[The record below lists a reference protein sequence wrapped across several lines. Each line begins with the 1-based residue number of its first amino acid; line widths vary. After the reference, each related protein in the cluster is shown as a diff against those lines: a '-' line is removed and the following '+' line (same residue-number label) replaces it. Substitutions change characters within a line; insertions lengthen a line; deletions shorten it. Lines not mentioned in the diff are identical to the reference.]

1 MVRQNSLTM
10 NDSTKIEKRRASV
23 KSAWDLEIRIGN
35 CIPAARG
42 CTLSAGQEAKMQI
55 QWRTVMRRSVLLA
68 LIVVLAGVAP
78 SLYGQDRK
86 AEIQK
91 RLASEFT
98 RTKMTGDKSDIV
110 TAGSVLVLHKDNLLM
125 CSTEAVAPP
134 TNTYKDGRISMGFG
148 SNMSWGMALSAAS
161 QQAAN
166 IPQRKFV
173 AGEKFWVTEYL
184 VKDDGVVFQFYSD
197 PFDNIRYYTQL
208 KFPFQKGSI
217 PAADDLMKTIADVLT
232 VDASQ
237 QDAPA
242 QDAAAPQSQ
251 AAPAEPAAAPKTI
264 ALGQTTAEVLEILG
278 QPTKIVNLGAKQ
290 MFFYPDMKVIFTNG
304 KVSDV
309 Q

>member
-1 MVRQNSLTM
+1 
-10 NDSTKIEKRRASV
+10 
-23 KSAWDLEIRIGN
+23 
-35 CIPAARG
+35 
-42 CTLSAGQEAKMQI
+42 
-55 QWRTVMRRSVLLA
+55 MRRSVLLA
-68 LIVVLAGVAP
+68 LIVVLAGVTP

-148 SNMSWGMALSAAS
+148 ANMAWGMALGAAS

-173 AGEKFWVTEYL
+173 SGEKFWVTEYL

-197 PFDNIRYYTQL
+197 PFDNVRYYTQL
-208 KFPFQKGSI
+208 KFPFQKGSV
-217 PAADDLMKTIADVLT
+217 PAADDLMKIIADVLT
-232 VDASQ
+232 VDAAQ

-242 QDAAAPQSQ
+242 QDAAAPSQ
-251 AAPAEPAAAPKTI
+251 AAPAEPAGPPKTI

-290 MFFYPDMKVIFTNG
+290 MYFYPDMKVIFTNG

>member
-1 MVRQNSLTM
+1 
-10 NDSTKIEKRRASV
+10 
-23 KSAWDLEIRIGN
+23 
-35 CIPAARG
+35 
-42 CTLSAGQEAKMQI
+42 
-55 QWRTVMRRSVLLA
+55 MRRSVLLA
-68 LIVVLAGVAP
+68 LIVGLAGVAP
-78 SLYGQDRK
+78 SLHGQDRK

-148 SNMSWGMALSAAS
+148 SNMSWGMALGAAS

-173 AGEKFWVTEYL
+173 SGEKFWVTEYL

-208 KFPFQKGSI
+208 KFPFQKGSV

-242 QDAAAPQSQ
+242 QDGAAPQSQ
-251 AAPAEPAAAPKTI
+251 AAPAEPAAVPKTI
-264 ALGQTTAEVLEILG
+264 ALGQTTAEVLQILG

-290 MFFYPDMKVIFTNG
+290 MFFYPDMKVIFTDG
-304 KVSDV
+304 KVTDV